1 MASTADF
8 DALVALGRRLEAE
21 RTRIVN
27 LLLAAPAA
35 GALDEALL
43 SRLAVIQGAAQAVG
57 GRVRSPHPGAGARRG
72 ELRPA
77 SAPLAAALLRRLPM
91 IRF

>member
-8 DALVALGRRLEAE
+8 DALVALGRKLEAE

-27 LLLAAPAA
+27 ELLAAPADA
-35 GALDEALL
+35 PLDEALL

-57 GRVRSPHPGAGARRG
+57 AEIEAHTPALGRGG
-72 ELRPA
+72 E
-77 SAPLAAALLRRLPM
+77 S
-91 IRF
+91 